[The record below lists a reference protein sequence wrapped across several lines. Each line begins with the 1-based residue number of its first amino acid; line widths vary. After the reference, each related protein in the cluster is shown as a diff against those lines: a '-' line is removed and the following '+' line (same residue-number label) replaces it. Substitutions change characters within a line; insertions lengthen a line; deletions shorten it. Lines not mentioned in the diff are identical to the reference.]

1 MPETK
6 HSDSTMK
13 IARLGECTNLWS
25 ELIKYPQCVIGGFD
39 LNLAELRRISGDN
52 ATLSVAMEKFLDGC
66 LYVAD
71 DSKNP
76 YKLSISELYNANEK
90 VDVIFDPLRSVELDW
105 IELENL
111 MRRQD
116 DQDENRSI
124 NYAEMLNQM
133 ETRMALFANR
143 PLQRKLIIRLKVKQ
157 KEYTRGWVHFRRR
170 IQDFWKLAY
179 EVCLDQPSDPSLAV
193 TPSQKELAA
202 AGAAQTMLDWIFL
215 TNANNRMAYQNLL
228 YDHFETKL
236 YLTRTLKDIYAM
248 LDKMNT
254 ILGPDSRGKKRPP
267 RYKDV
272 INDAI
277 AVISERWFTIWP
289 ETYQPLLDTPLAEDF
304 RENMKVIEGRI
315 LDEFSPNRFVIGKQR
330 IAQSAASQTLTELR
344 DLVWAALES
353 WQLLVNKQ
361 PKTNTPVD
369 REVHHLKAEL
379 DKLITA
385 MNKSVIDVSGE
396 NGELSDNKDDENSPK
411 EY

>member
-1 MPETK
+1 MPETTY
-6 HSDSTMK
+6 SDSTMK

-25 ELIKYPQCVIGGFD
+25 ELIKYPQCVIGGFE

-52 ATLSVAMEKFLDGC
+52 ATLSVPMEKFLDGC

-90 VDVIFDPLRSVELDW
+90 VDVVFDPLRSVDLDW
-105 IELENL
+105 IELDNL

-116 DQDENRSI
+116 NQDENSSM

-143 PLQRKLIIRLKVKQ
+143 PLQRKLISRLKEKQ

-179 EVCLDQPSDPSLAV
+179 EVCLDQPGDPAIAA

-202 AGAAQTMLDWIFL
+202 AGAAQTMLDWIFF
-215 TNANNRMAYQNLL
+215 TNENNRAAYQKLL
-228 YDHFETKL
+228 YDSFETKL

-254 ILGPDSRGKKRPP
+254 ILGPDSRGKRRPS

-272 INDAI
+272 INDTII
-277 AVISERWFTIWP
+277 AISERWFAIWP
-289 ETYQPLLDTPLAEDF
+289 ETHQPLLDTSLAEDF
-304 RENMKVIEGRI
+304 RENMRVIEGKI
-315 LDEFSPNRFVIGKQR
+315 LDEFSPNRFSAIGKQR
-330 IAQSAASQTLTELR
+330 LPQKAASETLTELR
-344 DLVWAALES
+344 DLVWSALES
-353 WQLLVNKQ
+353 WQNLVNKY
-361 PKTNTPVD
+361 PKANVPVD
-369 REVHHLKAEL
+369 REANSLKDEL
-379 DKLITA
+379 DKLILT
-385 MNKSVIDVSGE
+385 MNKSVIEEHED
-396 NGELSDNKDDENSPK
+396 NGELSDNMDDENSPK
-411 EY
+411 